1 MRVSLVVSDVDGTLV
16 DSGKTLTP
24 ATLAAVGRLRE
35 RGIAFSLI
43 SSRPPIGLRG
53 LIGPLGLTLPLGAF
67 NGSTLLNPD
76 LSVIAQTLIPADA
89 AREAVAFLDAR
100 GVDVWVFAH
109 GRWQLR
115 DPAAPYTDK
124 ERHTLQ
130 AEPDVVADLGP
141 LLDAAAKITGVS
153 GDFDALAQC
162 ETALAH
168 ALGERATV
176 HRSQRYY
183 LDVTPPGVD
192 KGTAVAAIAQAA
204 GVPLAETLTI
214 GDMANDVP
222 MFRVAGL
229 GIAMGNA
236 TDAVKAAA
244 GGTTRTNDADGF
256 ADAMARYVFG
266 D

>member
-16 DSGKTLTP
+16 DSNKNLTP
-24 ATLAAVGRLRE
+24 ATVAAVARLAE

-43 SSRPPIGLRG
+43 SSRPPIGLRM
-53 LIGPLGLTLPLGAF
+53 LTGPLDLKLPVGAF
-67 NGSTLLNPD
+67 NGSTLLTPD
-76 LSVIAQTLIPADA
+76 LSPLSQTLIPADA
-89 AREAVAFLDAR
+89 AREAVDFLVGR
-100 GVDVWVFAH
+100 GVDPWVFAH

-115 DPAAPYTDK
+115 DPAAPYTDR
-124 ERHTLQ
+124 ERRTLQ
-130 AEPDVVADLGP
+130 SEPEVVADLGP

-153 GDFDALAQC
+153 ADFERLAAC
-162 ETALAH
+162 ETELAGR
-168 ALGERATV
+168 LGKRATV
-176 HRSQRYY
+176 HRSQAYY

-192 KGTAVAAIAQAA
+192 KGTAAAEIARRA
-204 GVPLAETLTI
+204 GVPMAETLTI

-236 TDAVKAAA
+236 SDAVKAAA
-244 GGTTRTNDADGF
+244 GGVTETNDADGF
-256 ADAMARYVFG
+256 AAAMARFVLG